1 MSPLRMGSAKVTVVT
16 AMELADRAAAL
27 SQACAEGAR
36 ELEPAQVDQA
46 VNLVDKVR
54 ERTSITGGHT
64 VVALAGATGSG
75 KSSLFNAIV
84 GAPVARIGARR
95 PTTALPSAA
104 VWGTSS
110 ATELLDWLS
119 VSSRHQVAVIDE
131 VASGPSAPEAADESA
146 PTDAVVGGPDGD
158 RSHAG
163 SLGSASP
170 VTAALGAP
178 TGSLDG
184 LVLLD
189 LPDFDSRVDAHRI
202 EAQRVLELVDI
213 FVWVTD
219 PQKYADA
226 LLHEDYV
233 RALATHD
240 AVTIVVLN
248 QVDRLTPDA
257 VAACRDDLRRLL
269 VADGLAQARV
279 FATSART
286 GAGVPELV
294 QQLANAVAGANAT
307 RHRLSAD
314 VVAVAGKLRSGVADS
329 EADLDGSADSGL
341 VEALSRAA
349 GVPIVLDAVAADYRR
364 ESRQAGGWLF
374 TRWLSNLKADPL
386 ARLRLDKTV
395 VSMKTVG
402 EADVRAVLG
411 RSSIPPP
418 SPAARAAASLAT
430 RQLADRAS
438 AGLPV
443 RWAHAVADASVT
455 GDALTDSLDQ
465 AILHTPLRPRPPRWW
480 TLVGTL
486 QWIFGAA
493 AIAGVLW
500 LSALAVVSWLQL
512 PDLPTP
518 TLYAVPWP
526 FLLLTAGVILGLV
539 TAGLSRLAARVGA
552 RRRAAKARQRLH
564 DAISAVAL
572 DRIVGPVAAVLA
584 RHARVR
590 ELLDR
595 AAAR

>member
-1 MSPLRMGSAKVTVVT
+1 MSPLRMGSAQVPVVT
-16 AMELADRAAAL
+16 AAELADRAAAL
-27 SQACAEGAR
+27 SEACAEGAR
-36 ELEPAQVDQA
+36 ELEPAVVDQA

-54 ERTSITGGHT
+54 ERTSIAGGHT

-84 GAPVARIGARR
+84 GAQVAKIGARR

-104 VWGTSS
+104 VWGNSS

-119 VSSRHQVAVIDE
+119 VSARHQV
-131 VASGPSAPEAADESA
+131 GPVQEADSERRDSSADAADPA
-146 PTDAVVGGPDGD
+146 DPADPDALGGV
-158 RSHAG
+158 
-163 SLGSASP
+163 P
-170 VTAALGAP
+170 VTRV
-178 TGSLDG
+178 GSLDG

-213 FVWVTD
+213 FVWITD

-248 QVDRLTPDA
+248 QVDRLAPEA
-257 VAACRDDLRRLL
+257 VTACREDLRRLL
-269 VADGLAQARV
+269 AADGLADARV

-286 GAGVPELV
+286 GAGIPELT

-314 VVAVAGKLRSGVADS
+314 IISVAGKLRAGVADS
-329 EADLDGSADSGL
+329 EPKVDAGADTGL
-341 VEALSRAA
+341 IEALSRAA

-374 TRWLSNLKADPL
+374 TRWVSSFKADPL
-386 ARLRLDKTV
+386 SRLRLDKTV
-395 VSMKTVG
+395 VSMKSVG

-418 SPAARAAASLAT
+418 SPAARAAVSLAT
-430 RQLADRAS
+430 RQLADRA
-438 AGLPV
+438 AIGLPV
-443 RWAHAVADASVT
+443 RWAHAVADAAAPGDDAL
-455 GDALTDSLDQ
+455 GDALDQ
-465 AILHTPLRPRPPRWW
+465 AILHTPLRARTPRWW
-480 TLVGTL
+480 TIAGIL
-486 QWIFGAA
+486 QWVFGAA
-493 AIAGVLW
+493 VIAGVLW
-500 LSALAVVSWLQL
+500 LAALSVVAWLQL
-512 PDLPTP
+512 PELPTP
-518 TLYAVPWP
+518 TVGVLPWP
-526 FLLLTAGVILGLV
+526 FLLLAGGLVLGLLSAGVARG
-539 TAGLSRLAARVGA
+539 AARVGA
-552 RRRAAKARQRLH
+552 RRRATKAGKRLRE
-564 DAISAVAL
+564 AISSVAG
-572 DRIVGPVAAVLA
+572 DRIVTPVAAVLA

-595 AAAR
+595 ASRR

>member
-1 MSPLRMGSAKVTVVT
+1 MSPLRMGSAQVPVVT
-16 AMELADRAAAL
+16 AAELADRAAAL
-27 SQACAEGAR
+27 SEACAEGAR
-36 ELEPAQVDQA
+36 ELEPAVVDQA

-54 ERTSITGGHT
+54 ERTSIAGGHT

-84 GAPVARIGARR
+84 GAQVAKIGARR

-104 VWGTSS
+104 VWGNAS

-119 VSSRHQVAVIDE
+119 VSARHQV
-131 VASGPSAPEAADESA
+131 GPVQEADSERRDSSADAADA
-146 PTDAVVGGPDGD
+146 ADPADPADPGALGG
-158 RSHAG
+158 A
-163 SLGSASP
+163 P
-170 VTAALGAP
+170 VTRV
-178 TGSLDG
+178 GSLDG

-213 FVWVTD
+213 FVWITD

-248 QVDRLTPDA
+248 QVDRLAPEA
-257 VAACRDDLRRLL
+257 VTACREDLRRLL
-269 VADGLAQARV
+269 AADGLADARV

-286 GAGVPELV
+286 GAGIPELT

-314 VVAVAGKLRSGVADS
+314 IISVAGKLRAGVADS
-329 EADLDGSADSGL
+329 EPKVDAGADTGL
-341 VEALSRAA
+341 IEALSRAA

-374 TRWLSNLKADPL
+374 TRWVSSFKADPL
-386 ARLRLDKTV
+386 SRLRLDKTV
-395 VSMKTVG
+395 VSMKSVG

-418 SPAARAAASLAT
+418 SPAARAAVSLAT
-430 RQLADRAS
+430 RQLADRA
-438 AGLPV
+438 AIGLPV
-443 RWAHAVADASVT
+443 RWAHAVADAAAPGDDAL
-455 GDALTDSLDQ
+455 GDALDQ
-465 AILHTPLRPRPPRWW
+465 AILHTPLRARTPRWW
-480 TLVGTL
+480 TIAGIL
-486 QWIFGAA
+486 QWVFGAA
-493 AIAGVLW
+493 VIAGVLW
-500 LSALAVVSWLQL
+500 LAALSVVAWLQL
-512 PDLPTP
+512 PELPTP
-518 TLYAVPWP
+518 TVGVLPWP
-526 FLLLTAGVILGLV
+526 FLLLAGGLILGLLS
-539 TAGLSRLAARVGA
+539 AGVARGAARVGA
-552 RRRAAKARQRLH
+552 RRRATKAGKRLRE
-564 DAISAVAL
+564 AISSVAG
-572 DRIVGPVAAVLA
+572 DRIVTPVAAVLA

-595 AAAR
+595 ASRR

>member
-1 MSPLRMGSAKVTVVT
+1 MSPLRMGSAQVPVVT
-16 AMELADRAAAL
+16 AAELADRAAAL
-27 SQACAEGAR
+27 SEACAEGAR
-36 ELEPAQVDQA
+36 ELEPAVVDQA

-54 ERTSITGGHT
+54 ERTSIAGGHT

-84 GAPVARIGARR
+84 GAQVAKIGARR

-104 VWGTSS
+104 VWGNAS

-119 VSSRHQVAVIDE
+119 VSARHQV
-131 VASGPSAPEAADESA
+131 GPVQEADSERRDSSADAADA
-146 PTDAVVGGPDGD
+146 ADPADAADAADPADPADPDALGGV
-158 RSHAG
+158 
-163 SLGSASP
+163 P
-170 VTAALGAP
+170 VTRV
-178 TGSLDG
+178 GSLDG

-213 FVWVTD
+213 FVWITD

-248 QVDRLTPDA
+248 QVDRLAPEA
-257 VAACRDDLRRLL
+257 VTACREDLRRLL
-269 VADGLAQARV
+269 AADGLADARV

-286 GAGVPELV
+286 GAGIPELT

-314 VVAVAGKLRSGVADS
+314 IISVAGKLRAGVADS
-329 EADLDGSADSGL
+329 EPKVDAGADTGL
-341 VEALSRAA
+341 IEALSRAA

-374 TRWLSNLKADPL
+374 TRWVSSFKADPL
-386 ARLRLDKTV
+386 SRLRLDKTV
-395 VSMKTVG
+395 VSMKSVG

-418 SPAARAAASLAT
+418 SPAARAAVSLAT
-430 RQLADRAS
+430 RQLADRA
-438 AGLPV
+438 AIGLPV
-443 RWAHAVADASVT
+443 RWAHAVADAAAPGDDAL
-455 GDALTDSLDQ
+455 GDALDQ
-465 AILHTPLRPRPPRWW
+465 AILHTPLRARTPRWW
-480 TLVGTL
+480 TIAGIL
-486 QWIFGAA
+486 QWVFGAA
-493 AIAGVLW
+493 VIAGVLW
-500 LSALAVVSWLQL
+500 LAALSVVAWLQL
-512 PDLPTP
+512 PELPTP
-518 TLYAVPWP
+518 TVGVLPWP
-526 FLLLTAGVILGLV
+526 FLLLAGGLILGLLS
-539 TAGLSRLAARVGA
+539 AGVARGAARVGA
-552 RRRAAKARQRLH
+552 RRRATKAGKRLRE
-564 DAISAVAL
+564 AISSVAG
-572 DRIVGPVAAVLA
+572 DRIVTPVAAVLA

-595 AAAR
+595 ASRR

>member
-131 VASGPSAPEAADESA
+131 VAPGPSAPEAADESA

-158 RSHAG
+158 PSHAG

>member
-1 MSPLRMGSAKVTVVT
+1 MSPLRMGSATVTVVT
-16 AMELADRAAAL
+16 AAELADRAAAL
-27 SQACAEGAR
+27 SQACTEGAR

-54 ERTSITGGHT
+54 ERTSIAGGHT

-84 GAPVARIGARR
+84 GEQVARIGARR
-95 PTTALPSAA
+95 PTTSVPSAA
-104 VWGTSS
+104 VWGTTS

-119 VSSRHQVAVIDE
+119 VSSRHQVDGATRMDD
-131 VASGPSAPEAADESA
+131 S
-146 PTDAVVGGPDGD
+146 DA
-158 RSHAG
+158 AG
-163 SLGSASP
+163 SDGVGSDGLA
-170 VTAALGAP
+170 VTGPA
-178 TGSLDG
+178 GSLDG

-240 AVTIVVLN
+240 AVTVVVLN
-248 QVDRLTPDA
+248 QIDRLTPEA
-257 VAACRDDLRRLL
+257 VSACRDDLRRLL

-294 QQLANAVAGANAT
+294 QQLANAVSGANAT

-314 VVAVAGKLRSGVADS
+314 VVSVAGKLRAGVADN
-329 EADLDGSADSGL
+329 EIDLDGRADPGL

-374 TRWLSNLKADPL
+374 TRWLSNIKADPL

-395 VSMKTVG
+395 VPMKSVG

-418 SPAARAAASLAT
+418 SPAARAAVSLAT

-438 AGLPV
+438 EGLPV
-443 RWAHAVADASVT
+443 RWAHAVADASAT

-465 AILHTPLRPRPPRWW
+465 AILHTPLRARPPRWW

-493 AIAGVLW
+493 AITGALW
-500 LSALAVVSWLQL
+500 LTALAVVAWLQL

-518 TLYAVPWP
+518 TVWAVPWP
-526 FLLLTAGVILGLV
+526 FLLLAAGVVLGLV

-552 RRRAAKARQRLH
+552 RRRAAKARKRLH

-572 DRIVGPVAAVLA
+572 DRIVGPIAAVLA

-590 ELLDR
+590 EFLDR

>member
-1 MSPLRMGSAKVTVVT
+1 MSPLRMGSAKVAVVT
-16 AMELADRAAAL
+16 AQELADRAAAL
-27 SQACAEGAR
+27 SQACVEGAR
-36 ELEPAQVDQA
+36 ELEPAQVDHA

-84 GAPVARIGARR
+84 GSPVARIGARR
-95 PTTALPSAA
+95 PTTALPAAA
-104 VWGTSS
+104 VWGSSS
-110 ATELLDWLS
+110 ASELLDWLS
-119 VSSRHQVAVIDE
+119 VSSRHQVAAI
-131 VASGPSAPEAADESA
+131 ADEQGGVDASEPVD
-146 PTDAVVGGPDGD
+146 PTDRVEPTAANEGAGGDAGD
-158 RSHAG
+158 S
-163 SLGSASP
+163 GSARSAA
-170 VTAALGAP
+170 AALTVPAGR
-178 TGSLDG
+178 LDG

-189 LPDFDSRVDAHRI
+189 LPDFDSRVDAHRV

-240 AVTIVVLN
+240 AVTLVVLN

-257 VAACRDDLRRLL
+257 VAACRGDLRRLL
-269 VADGLAQARV
+269 AADGLAQARV
-279 FATSART
+279 YATSART

-294 QQLANAVAGANAT
+294 QQLANAVSGANAT

-329 EADLDGSADSGL
+329 EADLDGGADSGL
-341 VEALSRAA
+341 VDALSRAA

-374 TRWLSNLKADPL
+374 TRWLSNVKADPL

-418 SPAARAAASLAT
+418 SPATRAAVSLAT

-443 RWAHAVADASVT
+443 RWAHAIADASAT

-465 AILHTPLRPRPPRWW
+465 AILRTPLRARPPRWW

-493 AIAGVLW
+493 AISGALW
-500 LSALAVVSWLQL
+500 LTALAAVAWLQL

-526 FLLLTAGVILGLV
+526 FLLLAAGVILGLV
-539 TAGLSRLAARVGA
+539 TAGLSRLAARIGA

-572 DRIVGPVAAVLA
+572 ERIVGPVAAVLA